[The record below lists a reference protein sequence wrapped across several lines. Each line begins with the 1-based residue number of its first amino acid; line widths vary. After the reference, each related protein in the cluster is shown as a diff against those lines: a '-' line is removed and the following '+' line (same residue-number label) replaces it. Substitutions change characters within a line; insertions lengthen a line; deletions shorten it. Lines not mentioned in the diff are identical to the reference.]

1 MATCEF
7 AGGVKNVRGTICR
20 TVYYVDGVKH
30 TKSVVAKVT
39 RTGKQ
44 KLYIR
49 DSSDYRRTTPVS
61 KDELVRRN
69 KFADA
74 NRTVAK
80 LTEDEKRAYAQAM
93 KKAKNRYNGKEY
105 KMLRGYILARLY
117 NNDPI

>member
-20 TVYYVDGVKH
+20 TVYYMDGVKH

-39 RTGKQ
+39 RSGKQ

-49 DSSDYRRTTPVS
+49 DSSESQRSTPVTAG
-61 KDELVRRN
+61 ELERRK
-69 KFADA
+69 KFADVCRTFA
-74 NRTVAK
+74 N
-80 LTEDEKRAYAQAM
+80 LSEDQKKAYALAM
-93 KKAKNRYNGKEY
+93 KKTRGKYNGKVY
-105 KMLRGYILARLY
+105 VSVRGYVIARLY

>member
-39 RTGKQ
+39 RSGKQ

-49 DSSDYRRTTPVS
+49 DSGESQRSTPVTAG
-61 KDELVRRN
+61 EIERRE
-69 KFADA
+69 KFAEVCRTFA
-74 NRTVAK
+74 N
-80 LTEDEKRAYAQAM
+80 LSEDQKKAYALAM
-93 KKAKNRYNGKEY
+93 KKTKGKYNGKKY
-105 KMLRGYILARLY
+105 VSVRGYVIARLY

>member
-49 DSSDYRRTTPVS
+49 DSGECQRSTPVTEGEIERREKFRRATQVAATLSPEDLRAYSQAMRRT
-61 KDELVRRN
+61 LG
-69 KFADA
+69 
-74 NRTVAK
+74 
-80 LTEDEKRAYAQAM
+80 
-93 KKAKNRYNGKEY
+93 RYNGKKY
-105 KMLRGYILARLY
+105 VSVRGYVVARLY
-117 NNDPI
+117 NNDPL